1 MMKRSRNIDML
12 SGPLAKNIILYAIP
26 VMVTIIVQQLF
37 NSADTFIVGR
47 FASSYSMAAVSASA
61 PLCATMVSVF
71 GGMGVGVNIVTA
83 RQFGR
88 GDFER
93 VHRCTHTAVC
103 LGLLMGAFVCL
114 LGQIFSVR
122 LLGMMNTDP
131 GIMTLAATYLR
142 IYFLAI
148 PFSLLYNMC
157 ASVLRALGDT
167 QRPMKIIMLAGVV
180 NVLLNIVFVAL
191 LHWDVAGV
199 AIATVISN
207 MLSCTLVLRCL
218 VNVDGPHKLHLRKIR
233 IYGKDLK
240 DIVWV
245 GLPFGLNGSLSGIA
259 DVTIQS
265 AVNFLGPAAMAANA
279 AAATMTFMGG
289 HAMSAF
295 HDTAGPFVSQNMGA
309 KQPERIRRSIFL
321 CALYAIATGLFFA
334 IPFYLF
340 GRPLLSMFVP
350 ADDPNLD
357 TILSVGMVRL
367 LIVGLPFF
375 LCGVMDVFS
384 SSLRGLGM
392 SWTPFLVSLIG
403 TCGLRILWIN
413 FIFYANPTPVT
424 LYLCYPAAWIV
435 TLSVLTGFLIWRL
448 RSVCKQEVSS

>member
-1 MMKRSRNIDML
+1 MRKNRNIDML
-12 SGPLAKNIILYAIP
+12 SGPLGRNIILYAIP
-26 VMVTIIVQQLF
+26 VMITIIVQQLF
-37 NSADTFIVGR
+37 NSADTFIAGR

-83 RQFGR
+83 RQFGS
-88 GDFER
+88 GNCER
-93 VHRCTHTAVC
+93 VHRCMHTAVC
-103 LGLLMGAFVCL
+103 LGLLMGIFVCL
-114 LGQIFSVR
+114 FGQVFSVR
-122 LLGMMNTDP
+122 LLALMNTDP
-131 GIMTLAATYLR
+131 EILSLAAVYLR
-142 IYFLAI
+142 IYFFAI

-157 ASVLRALGDT
+157 SSVLRALGDT
-167 QRPMKIIMLAGVV
+167 RRPMMIITLAGVV
-180 NVLLNIVFVAL
+180 NVALNIVFVAL
-191 LHWDVAGV
+191 FHWDVAGV
-199 AIATVISN
+199 AVATVISN
-207 MLSCTLVLRCL
+207 MLSCILVLRCL
-218 VNVDGPHKLHLRKIR
+218 LTVDGPHRLDLRKIR

-240 DIVWV
+240 DIIWV

-295 HDTAGPFVSQNMGA
+295 HDTAGPFVSQNFGA
-309 KQPERIRRSIFL
+309 KKYDRIRKSIIL
-321 CALYAIATGLFFA
+321 CALYSVVTGLFFA

-340 GRPLLSMFVP
+340 GRPLLSLFVP
-350 ADDPNLD
+350 ADDPNLG
-357 TILSVGMVRL
+357 TILSVGMYRL
-367 LIVGLPFF
+367 AIVGLPFF

-392 SWTPFLVSLIG
+392 SWTPFIVSLVG

-413 FIFYANPTPVT
+413 LVFYANPTPAT
-424 LYLCYPAAWIV
+424 LYLCYPAAWIA
-435 TLSVLTGFLIWRL
+435 TLSVLSGFLIWKL
-448 RSVCKQEVSS
+448 RSLRKLEVLS

>member
-1 MMKRSRNIDML
+1 MRRNRNIDML
-12 SGPLAKNIILYAIP
+12 SGPLARNIILYAIP
-26 VMVTIIVQQLF
+26 VMITIIVQQLF

-61 PLCATMVSVF
+61 ALCATMVSVF

-83 RQFGR
+83 RQFGS
-88 GDFER
+88 GNCER

-103 LGLLMGAFVCL
+103 LGLLMGIFVCL
-114 LGQIFSVR
+114 FGQLFSVR
-122 LLGMMNTDP
+122 LLGLMNTDP
-131 GIMTLAATYLR
+131 EIMALAAVYLR

-157 ASVLRALGDT
+157 SSVLRALGDT
-167 QRPMKIIMLAGVV
+167 QRPMMIIMLAGVV
-180 NVLLNIVFVAL
+180 NVALNIVFVAL
-191 LHWDVAGV
+191 FHWDVAGV
-199 AIATVISN
+199 AIATVFSN
-207 MLSCTLVLRCL
+207 LLSCTLVLRCL
-218 VNVDGPHKLHLRKIR
+218 LRADGPHRLQPRKIR

-240 DIVWV
+240 EIVWV

-265 AVNFLGPAAMAANA
+265 AVNSLGPAAMAANA

-309 KQPERIRRSIFL
+309 KQYDRIHKSILL
-321 CALYAIATGLFFA
+321 CALFAVATGLFFA

-340 GRPLLSMFVP
+340 GKSLLAMFVP
-350 ADDPNLD
+350 ADDPNLS

-367 LIVGLPFF
+367 AIVGLPFF

-392 SWTPFLVSLIG
+392 SWTPFIVSLVG

-413 FIFYANPTPVT
+413 LVFYANPTPAT
-424 LYLCYPAAWIV
+424 LYLCYPAAWIA
-435 TLSVLTGFLIWRL
+435 TLSVLSGFLIWKL
-448 RSVCKQEVSS
+448 RSLRKLEVLS